1 MARRIEVTHKDK
13 NGKTT
18 FLEHCANCNTELNTD
33 YAKKK
38 CFCCVSCE
46 KEFEEDNRDDDFPI
60 ELWDCISVEMDE
72 NGSIKS
78 VHEAVNTH
86 CLSKEIVKRTIEGM
100 KFYTAQGCF
109 TIDKEVTKKK
119 LLEELKL

>member
-46 KEFEEDNRDDDFPI
+46 KEFEEDNK
-60 ELWDCISVEMDE
+60 
-72 NGSIKS
+72 G
-78 VHEAVNTH
+78 
-86 CLSKEIVKRTIEGM
+86 
-100 KFYTAQGCF
+100 
-109 TIDKEVTKKK
+109 EV
-119 LLEELKL
+119 

>member
-1 MARRIEVTHKDK
+1 MKIRVVVIVDFILIAHTKSVQFVLIGEEKMIDVNNAIIITFTGGLVIGYCARWLHEIFVNRAGKEMARRIEVTHKDK

-46 KEFEEDNRDDDFPI
+46 KEFEEDNK
-60 ELWDCISVEMDE
+60 
-72 NGSIKS
+72 G
-78 VHEAVNTH
+78 
-86 CLSKEIVKRTIEGM
+86 
-100 KFYTAQGCF
+100 
-109 TIDKEVTKKK
+109 EV
-119 LLEELKL
+119 